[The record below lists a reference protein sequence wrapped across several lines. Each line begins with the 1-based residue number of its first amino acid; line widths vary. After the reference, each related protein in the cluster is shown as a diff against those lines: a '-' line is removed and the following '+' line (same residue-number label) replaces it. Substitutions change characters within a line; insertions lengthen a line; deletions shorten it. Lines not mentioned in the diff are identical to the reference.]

1 MESNR
6 EGARKPQ
13 ALTIARHICLN
24 DIIEDLEIIAA
35 TPEAAHLYGY
45 DKPSELIGKYLSET
59 LSIEDM
65 FRGYLMST
73 ARLKGNK
80 IAKRYA
86 TRIERPDGQVAY
98 VFKQTTPIERPH
110 PIHYL
115 TFLEAAEETDMR
127 PIPDASELNLTQ
139 AEVDTARSYF
149 TVRKLRGL
157 MTSFGIDSLRVSAL
171 TPSEMQS
178 ILTVFQSR
186 RNPQK
191 GKLDVSTTIVSAPP
205 GEPVAILPGQT
216 RQLPDGKFL
225 HRCAK
230 CLQTWN
236 SVDQEPRN
244 CPRTRK
250 DRRGPRCGVRTWRQ
264 YYLWDQVPL
273 D

>member
-6 EGARKPQ
+6 EEAQKPH
-13 ALTIARHICLN
+13 ALTIARHICIT
-24 DIIEDLEIIAA
+24 DMIEDLEIIAA
-35 TPEAAHLYGY
+35 TPEAAQLYGY

-59 LSIEDM
+59 LSIDDM
-65 FRGYLMST
+65 FRGYLMSR
-73 ARLKGNK
+73 ARQKGNK
-80 IAKRYA
+80 IANRYA
-86 TRIERPDGQVAY
+86 TRIERPDGQIAY
-98 VFKQTTPIERPH
+98 VFKQTILVERPN
-110 PIHYL
+110 PVHYL
-115 TFLEAAEETDMR
+115 TFLEAAEETDIQ
-127 PIPDASELNLTQ
+127 PIPDSSELNLTQ

-149 TVRKLRGL
+149 TVRKLREL
-157 MTSFGIDSLRVSAL
+157 MTSFGIDSLKAGAL

-191 GKLDVSTTIVSAPP
+191 GKQDVPATIVSAPP
-205 GEPVAILPGQT
+205 GEPVDILPGQT

-236 SVDQEPRN
+236 SVDRKPRN

-250 DRRGPRCGVRTWRQ
+250 DRRGPKCGVRTWRQ
-264 YYLWDQVPL
+264 FLS
-273 D
+273 